1 MGTSAERPEVAA
13 EEQAAIVQARV
24 EEQAAIVQA
33 QVEEPIAWVTV
44 APVAREVAAA
54 TRSVAVAGTL
64 AEVAPGPAAHAVR
77 PAWAVP
83 AVVVGAVAVAV
94 AGGKGSHG

>member
-1 MGTSAERPEVAA
+1 MVVAEAPQPERWIAAQEVAA
-13 EEQAAIVQARV
+13 GEQAAIVQARV
-24 EEQAAIVQA
+24 EE
-33 QVEEPIAWVTV
+33 PIAWVTE
-44 APVAREVAAA
+44 APAAREVAAA
-54 TRSVAVAGTL
+54 TRSAAVAGTP

-83 AVVVGAVAVAV
+83 AGVEGAVVAAV